1 MWNDFSD
8 YELCEIAGSYGLE
21 DELVFCPDLTL
32 ANRERIEQL
41 LTDVE
46 FSMAFSVLDEK
57 QEIAYN

>member
-21 DELVFCPDLTL
+21 DELVFAADLTL